1 MPFTWT
7 EPISAGYYVLDTEL
21 QEIHDYLD
29 HIYDH
34 LACDTHYSQYEVSYD
49 IGVLTVNQVGY
60 QNAEN
65 AGELKAEDTSEL
77 LGKFTANKGADY
89 SICPGNCPGNCGSN
103 NSGVYGQNK
112 YNVCASYCGGQWP
125 DRSCWNDWG

>member
-77 LGKFTANKGADY
+77 LGKYTSNYGAWY
-89 SICPGNCPGNCGSN
+89 SICPSNCPGNCGSEY
-103 NSGVYGQNK
+103 SGVYSQNK
-112 YNVCASYCGGQWP
+112 TNACVSYCEGQYP
-125 DRSCWNDWG
+125 DESCWSYG